1 MDNKNKLKKDE
12 EYYFIYDNNHKNNKK
27 NDELGMNEPFGNVV
41 GHKYQKEEL
50 LNVINWFNN
59 WSFYKEKGISI
70 PKGIIMYG
78 APGNGK
84 SLFIKEI
91 INYVN
96 APVLVFQGDA
106 RDIVEGVYEV
116 FKKAREIGH
125 SIIVFDE
132 LDLLINK
139 ERRVIRALQDNL
151 DGVESFDDVLVVA
164 ATNELYDI
172 PSPLLRSGRLEKT
185 IFIPCPN
192 EEEAITYFKKQIN
205 DFGLSISKDVDF
217 DELALSLNGVNYADI
232 KSIVN
237 DIVLRNGFV
246 EIDEE
251 MIDNS
256 ILFITDSK
264 NSYNRESKEEKDNFM
279 IAIHEASHAVMA
291 RSFSDYYIIKRL
303 IMNDID
309 GEFSVKEVRRG
320 YWPSEKVI
328 ASIKISLAGVIGQK
342 LFFKES
348 SFGVES
354 DLQRARSNI
363 YRLYNLCGYRKC
375 SDTLPSGESY
385 RRESFIKLRKMER
398 KIEKKFRKLEKEVKS
413 FIKKHKNDI
422 YRLALELNDKKKL
435 KQGEILAIIG

>member
-1 MDNKNKLKKDE
+1 
-12 EYYFIYDNNHKNNKK
+12 
-27 NDELGMNEPFGNVV
+27 MNALD
-41 GHKYQKEEL
+41 KYQKEEL

-59 WSFYKEKGISI
+59 RSFYKEKGISI

-78 APGNGK
+78 EPGNGK

-96 APVLVFQGDA
+96 APVLVFQGDT
-106 RDIVEGVYEV
+106 RDVVEGVYEV

-185 IFIPCPN
+185 IFVPCPN
-192 EEEAITYFKKQIN
+192 EKEAISYFKKQIN

-217 DELALSLNGVNYADI
+217 DELALSLHGVNYADI

-264 NSYNRESKEEKDNFM
+264 NSYNRESNEENEEKDNFM

-320 YWPSEKVI
+320 YWPSEKGI

-375 SDTLPSGESY
+375 SDTLPGEGSY

-422 YRLALELNDKKKL
+422 YRLALELNDKKRL
-435 KQGEILAIIG
+435 KQSEILAIIG